1 MEGSGTGLASRIC
14 YHPAMAG
21 PTSDMPAGEPGIL
34 ADRPGEPPARPAS
47 ARPSRWWLVGIAAL
61 GLTGVAAFGL
71 APDTVVDP
79 VPTTLTVR
87 ELALPEQPEGAGDA
101 APYWREERV
110 RRGDTIGELLARAGI
125 DDAEL
130 RALVRTDP
138 AARTLYQL
146 RPGQPVRVAT
156 DADGLLVELRF
167 SPGASQM
174 LTIRRGPEGL
184 RAFRGEADVETRVAL
199 KAGVIGSSLF
209 GAADE
214 IGLPD
219 AITLALADAFSGD
232 IDFYHDL
239 RRGDRFAVL
248 YETLFVDG
256 EPAGTGRILAAEFEN
271 RGQVL
276 RAFRWTAPDGTEG
289 YYTEDGR
296 SARKAFLRSPME
308 FSRVTSGF
316 TLARLHPILNTWRA
330 HRGVDYG
337 APTGTPVRATGSGVV
352 AFAGRQ
358 NGYGNVVIL
367 RHGGA
372 YSTLYGHLSRF
383 AKGVTTGSRVSQGDT
398 VGYVGQTGWATGP
411 HLHYEFRIGN
421 EPRNPQ
427 TIALPTA
434 EPVPAAQRG
443 AFAAAIAPVV
453 EELAV
458 ARRMPRAVLA
468 SRD

>member
-1 MEGSGTGLASRIC
+1 MIE
-14 YHPAMAG
+14 P
-21 PTSDMPAGEPGIL
+21 MPDTTAGEPGIL

-71 APDTVVDP
+71 APDTVVEP
-79 VPTTLTVR
+79 VATTLTVR
-87 ELALPEQPEGAGDA
+87 ELALPAIADAAGGA

-110 RRGDTIGELLARAGI
+110 RRGDTIGELLARAGV

-138 AARTLYQL
+138 VARALYQL
-146 RPGQPVRVAT
+146 KPGRPVRVAT
-156 DADGLLVELRF
+156 DADGALVELRF
-167 SPGASQM
+167 SPGATQM
-174 LTIRRGPEGL
+174 LSIRRDADGL

-199 KAGVIGSSLF
+199 KAGVIGNSLF

-239 RRGDRFAVL
+239 RRGDRFSVL
-248 YETLFVDG
+248 YETLHVDG
-256 EPAGTGRILAAEFEN
+256 EPAGAGRILAAEFEN

-276 RAFRWTAPDGTEG
+276 RAFRWTASDGTES

-296 SARKAFLRSPME
+296 NARKAFLRSPME

-316 TLARLHPILNTWRA
+316 TLARMHPILNTWRA

-337 APTGTPVRATGSGVV
+337 APAGTPIRATASGVV
-352 AFAGRQ
+352 ASAGRQ
-358 NGYGNVVIL
+358 GGYGNVVIL

-372 YSTLYGHLSRF
+372 YSTLYAHLSRI
-383 AKGVTTGSRVSQGDT
+383 AKGVTAGARVSQGDT
-398 VGYVGQTGWATGP
+398 IGYVGQTGWATGP

-421 EPRNPQ
+421 EARNPQ
-427 TIALPTA
+427 TIALPAA
-434 EPVPAAQRG
+434 EPVPPSQRG

-458 ARRMPRAVLA
+458 ARRMPRAVFA

>member
-1 MEGSGTGLASRIC
+1 MIE
-14 YHPAMAG
+14 
-21 PTSDMPAGEPGIL
+21 PTPDTTAGEPGIL
-34 ADRPGEPPARPAS
+34 ADRPGEPPARPAA
-47 ARPSRWWLVGIAAL
+47 ARPSRWWLVAVAAL

-71 APDTVVDP
+71 APDTVVEP
-79 VPTTLTVR
+79 VATTLTVR
-87 ELALPEQPEGAGDA
+87 ELALPAIAIADAAGGA

-110 RRGDTIGELLARAGI
+110 RRGDTIGELLARAGV

-138 AARTLYQL
+138 VARALYQL
-146 RPGQPVRVAT
+146 KPGRPVRVAT
-156 DADGLLVELRF
+156 DADGALVELRF
-167 SPGASQM
+167 SPGATQM
-174 LTIRRGPEGL
+174 LSIRRDADGL
-184 RAFRGEADVETRVAL
+184 RAFHGEADVETRVAL
-199 KAGVIGSSLF
+199 KAGVIGNSLF

-239 RRGDRFAVL
+239 RRGDRFSVL
-248 YETLFVDG
+248 YETLHVDG
-256 EPAGTGRILAAEFEN
+256 EPAGAGRILAAEFEN

-276 RAFRWTAPDGTEG
+276 RAFRWTASDGTEG

-296 SARKAFLRSPME
+296 NARKAFLRSPME

-316 TLARLHPILNTWRA
+316 TLARMHPILNTWRA

-337 APTGTPVRATGSGVV
+337 APAGTPIRATASGVV
-352 AFAGRQ
+352 ATAGGQ
-358 NGYGNVVIL
+358 GGYGNVVIL

-372 YSTLYGHLSRF
+372 YSTLYAHLSRI
-383 AKGVTTGSRVSQGDT
+383 AKGVTAGARVSQGDT
-398 VGYVGQTGWATGP
+398 IGYVGQTGWATGP

-421 EPRNPQ
+421 EARNPQ
-427 TIALPTA
+427 TIALPAA
-434 EPVPAAQRG
+434 EPVPPSQRG

-458 ARRMPRAVLA
+458 ARRMPRAVFA